1 MQIKPFKAFR
11 FNPAVVGDVG
21 NCIAPP
27 YDVISEDARFQLLEK
42 SSYNIVHVTKPTP
55 GPMPV
60 IQKAEQ
66 YNEGNGDSESEVKV
80 TAKQKES
87 KEVDQY
93 TRAAGY
99 LNLWIKKGALRQDKQ
114 EAIYAYVQEFKI
126 GTTEFQRYSF
136 IALGKLEEFGK
147 IVKPHEQVL
156 AKPIIDRYNL
166 KKATLADLGLVFM
179 LYEDDQRV
187 ADKIIAKASQD
198 APLIDYTDEMDVRHQ
213 LFDISDEK
221 ELEKITSMMKDK
233 SCVIADGH
241 HRYTTGLKFA
251 KESGN
256 PAAQYQMLAFAN
268 TSQEGLIILATHRV
282 VQNLKKFSLQK
293 LIEGLKKRFQITE
306 YKFDNPKTQRQ
317 AKQKMLAQMKAEH
330 KSEKCAFGIYGGNN
344 IFYVAVLQDKEAINH
359 AAPDMSP
366 AWRTLDLAILHKLI
380 LEELLGIN
388 QELLSKGENLQYVK
402 DTPNAIDD
410 TICDIECGD
419 KQVAFFTNAVT
430 IKQLHM
436 VTDAG
441 ERMPQKA
448 TYFFPKLYSGLTIHK
463 L

>member
-1 MQIKPFKAFR
+1 MKIKPFKAFR

-27 YDVISEDARFQLLEK
+27 YDVISEDARFQFLEK
-42 SSYNIVHVTKPTP
+42 SKYNIVRVIKSTP

-60 IQKAEQ
+60 LPKTEEFE
-66 YNEGNGDSESEVKV
+66 NNDNLDSEVKV
-80 TAKQKES
+80 AVKPKES

-99 LNLWIKKGALRQDKQ
+99 LNQWIKQGALKQDKE

-126 GTTEFQRYSF
+126 GSEFFQRHSF

-147 IVKPHEQVL
+147 VVKPHEQIL
-156 AKPIIDRYNL
+156 AKPMVDRYNL
-166 KKATLADLGLVFM
+166 KKATLADLGLVFL
-179 LYEDDQRV
+179 LYEDEQQV
-187 ADKIIAKASQD
+187 AEKIIEKIAQGD
-198 APLIDYTDEMDVRHQ
+198 PLIDFKDEMDVRHQ
-213 LFDISDEK
+213 LFCINDKE
-221 ELEKITSMMKDK
+221 ELEEITSMMKDK

-241 HRYTTGLKFA
+241 HRYTTGLTFA
-251 KESGN
+251 KDTGL

-282 VQNLKKFSLQK
+282 VQNLKNFSLPK
-293 LIEGLKKRFQITE
+293 LIEGLKKRFEITE
-306 YKFDNPKTQRQ
+306 YKFDNPQTQMW
-317 AKQKMLAQMKAEH
+317 AKKKMLEHMKAEVNKE
-330 KSEKCAFGIYGGNN
+330 KSAFGIYGGDGK
-344 IFYVAVLQDKEAINH
+344 FYVAVLTDTDAINK
-359 AAPDMSP
+359 AAADMSP
-366 AWRTLDLAILHKLI
+366 AWRTLDLAVLHKLI
-380 LEELLGIN
+380 LEELLGIDK
-388 QELLSKGENLQYVK
+388 ELLSKGENLQYVK

-410 TICDIECGD
+410 TIYDIEGGE

>member
-42 SSYNIVHVTKPTP
+42 SQYNIVHVTKPTA
-55 GPMPV
+55 GPMPAV
-60 IQKAEQ
+60 QKEEE
-66 YNEGNGDSESEVKV
+66 YNGNGDESEVKAAV
-80 TAKQKES
+80 KPKAA

-99 LNLWIKKGALRQDKQ
+99 LNLWMKKGALRQDKE
-114 EAIYAYVQEFKI
+114 EAIYAYVQEFRI
-126 GTTEFQRYSF
+126 GSQKFQRRSF

-147 IVKPHEQVL
+147 IVKPHEQTL
-156 AKPIIDRYNL
+156 AKPIVDRYNL
-166 KKATLADLGLVFM
+166 KKATLADLGLVFL
-179 LYEDDQRV
+179 LYEDLQQV
-187 ADKIIAKASQD
+187 ADKIITNAAQD
-198 APLIDYTDEMDVRHQ
+198 DPLIDYTDEMDVKHQ
-213 LFDISDEK
+213 LFGITNPKDI
-221 ELEKITSMMKDK
+221 EKITAMMKDK
-233 SCVIADGH
+233 SVVIADGH

-268 TSQEGLIILATHRV
+268 TSQDGLIILATHRV
-282 VQNLKKFSLQK
+282 VQNLKKFNLQK
-293 LIEGLKKRFQITE
+293 LIEGLKKRFVLTE
-306 YKFDNPKTQRQ
+306 YKFDNPKSERL

-330 KSEKCAFGIYGGNN
+330 DSEKCAFGIYGGNN
-344 IFYVAVLQDKEAINH
+344 SFYAAVLQDMDAINQ
-359 AAPDMSP
+359 AAPEMSP
-366 AWRTLDLAILHKLI
+366 AWRKLDLAILHKLI
-380 LEELLGIN
+380 LEELLGIG

-410 TICDIECGD
+410 TICDVESGD

-448 TYFFPKLYSGLTIHK
+448 TYFFPKLYSGLTIYK

>member
-42 SSYNIVHVTKPTP
+42 SRYNIVRVIKSTP

-60 IQKAEQ
+60 VYKAAQ
-66 YNEGNGDSESEVKV
+66 LSNGDVESAPEKPE
-80 TAKQKES
+80 KS

-93 TRAAGY
+93 KRAAGY
-99 LNLWIKKGALRQDKQ
+99 LAQWIDQGALKQDKE

-126 GTTEFQRYSF
+126 GNETFQRHSF

-147 IVKPHEQVL
+147 IVKPHEQIL
-156 AKPIIDRYNL
+156 AKPIVDRYNL

-179 LYEDDQRV
+179 LYEDEKQV
-187 ADKIIAKASQD
+187 AEKIIEKTAQGD
-198 APLIDYTDEMDVRHQ
+198 PLIDYTDEMDVRHQ
-213 LFDISDEK
+213 LFNISNGK
-221 ELEKITSMMKDK
+221 ELKEITSMMKDK

-251 KESGN
+251 KDTDN
-256 PAAQYQMLAFAN
+256 PNAKYQMLAFAN
-268 TSQEGLIILATHRV
+268 TSQKGLIILATHRV
-282 VQNLKKFSLQK
+282 VQNLKNFNLQK
-293 LIEGLKKRFQITE
+293 LIEGLKKRFEITE
-306 YKFDNPKTQRQ
+306 YKFNNPQTQMQ
-317 AKQKMLAQMKAEH
+317 AKEKMLEHMKTEV
-330 KSEKCAFGIYGGNN
+330 SLEKCAFGIYGGNDK
-344 IFYVAVLQDKEAINH
+344 FYIAVLTDTDAINH
-359 AAPDMSP
+359 AAADMSP

-380 LEELLGIN
+380 LEELLGID
-388 QELLSKGENLQYVK
+388 QEVLSRGENLQYVK

-410 TICDIECGD
+410 TIYDIESGD

-448 TYFFPKLYSGLTIHK
+448 TYFFPKLYSGLTINK